1 MSALHEALGELP
13 DAVFADLLEGDDA
26 YRLVLDMPGVTAE
39 GLSVAVTGSQITLE
53 AERAKDVPPDATYV
67 SEERALFLDTE
78 VPLPPAVAPEEATA
92 TIADGVLT
100 MHLPKLSRDETVG
113 IPVEDA

>member
-1 MSALHEALGELP
+1 MPGLHEALGELP

-26 YRLVLDMPGVTAE
+26 YRLVLDLPGVTAD
-39 GLSVAVTGSQITLE
+39 GLAIELSGSQLAIE
-53 AERAKDVPPDATYV
+53 AERAKDIPADATYV

-78 VPLPPAVAPEEATA
+78 VPLPPDVAGTDATA
-92 TIADGVLT
+92 EIADGVLT
-100 MHLPKLSRDETVG
+100 LHLPKVSRDTRTS